1 MLQIHDKFFKLFK
14 DVLLAKQLLSM
25 LLPKEICEL
34 LDWETLK
41 ITDSES
47 LLTNKSVFTDIIVKI
62 RLRSGEPLV
71 IYLPMEHK
79 SYPDQ
84 NVIVQVLEQFTAI
97 CKKTKSIVVP
107 IIILCCKDKTFS
119 IPNSYLRWVLRDY
132 DLSTP
137 EMQKLINWLP
147 DFRCIVVNLQNI
159 ESNRL
164 WQAGIPG
171 GLLAYTMA
179 NFWAATEDTVAK
191 IIEKIREL
199 NLKEYRYLVDSL
211 IDYYK
216 HTDKKYGRKEFDRIE
231 RQRWPNLAEEELLM
245 PEILLGQERIHKEG
259 VDKGIILGRKE
270 GIDLG
275 RKEGVD
281 EGIALGRKEG
291 VNEGIALGRKEGV
304 NEGIILGRKKGVDE
318 GIILGRSEER
328 ENLIL
333 DMLKSGKMTDNM
345 ICEITGISK
354 TELAKLKIKVEN

>member
-1 MLQIHDKFFKLFK
+1 M
-14 DVLLAKQLLSM
+14 
-25 LLPKEICEL
+25 
-34 LDWETLK
+34 
-41 ITDSES
+41 
-47 LLTNKSVFTDIIVKI
+47 I
-62 RLRSGEPLV
+62 RLRGGEPLV

-107 IIILCCKDKTFS
+107 IIILCCKDKEFS

-137 EMQKLINWLP
+137 EMKKLINWLP
-147 DFRCIVVNLQNI
+147 DFRCMVANLQNI
-159 ESNRL
+159 DSNQL

-179 NFWAATEDTVAK
+179 NFWAATDDTVAK

-199 NLKEYRYLVDSL
+199 NLEEYRYLVDNL
-211 IDYYK
+211 IDYYE
-216 HTDKKYGRKEFDRIE
+216 HTDNKYGRKEFDRIE
-231 RQRWPNLAEEELLM
+231 RQRWPDLPEEELLM

-259 VDKGIILGRKE
+259 VD
-270 GIDLG
+270 LG

-281 EGIALGRKEG
+281 EGI
-291 VNEGIALGRKEGV
+291 
-304 NEGIILGRKKGVDE
+304 ILG
-318 GIILGRSEER
+318 R

-333 DMLKSGKMTDNM
+333 EMLKSGKMTDDM

-354 TELAKLKIKVEN
+354 TELAKLVLGINYGFTEIKKRLAQ

>member
-14 DVLLAKQLLSM
+14 DVLLAKQLLLM
-25 LLPKEICEL
+25 LLPKEICDL
-34 LDWETLK
+34 LDWDKLE

-47 LLTNKSVFTDIIVKI
+47 LLTNKSVCADIIVKI
-62 RLRSGEPLV
+62 RLRSGEPIV

-84 NVIVQVLEQFTAI
+84 NVILQVLEQFTAI

-107 IIILCCKDKTFS
+107 IIILCCKDKAFT

-137 EMQKLINWLP
+137 EIKKLINWLP
-147 DFRCIVVNLQNI
+147 DFRCVVVNLQNI
-159 ESNRL
+159 DSDRL

-179 NFWAATEDTVAK
+179 NFWRATDETVAK

-199 NLKEYRYLVDSL
+199 NLEEYRYLVDSL
-211 IDYYK
+211 INYYK
-216 HTDKKYGRKEFDRIE
+216 YTDNKYGRKEFDRIE
-231 RQRWPNLAEEELLM
+231 RQRWPDLPEEELLM

-275 RKEGVD
+275 RKEGID
-281 EGIALGRKEG
+281 LGRKEG
-291 VNEGIALGRKEGV
+291 IN
-304 NEGIILGRKKGVDE
+304 
-318 GIILGRSEER
+318 LGRSEER
-328 ENLIL
+328 ENIIL
-333 DMLKSGKMTDNM
+333 DMLKSGKMTDEV
-345 ICEITGISK
+345 ICEVTGLTK
-354 TELAKLKIKVEN
+354 KELAQLKGKLED